1 MQNCSIY
8 KKNIVYQRLKNYEN
22 IGESIIALKV
32 GYPNKNKI
40 NVIGYYRQWSD
51 TFNFKKFKKISIAQQ
66 NVKFENQMLQI
77 NKLLEKNNE
86 TILMGDF
93 NFDFN
98 SIQKTEND
106 KTQTEKKLI
115 KCILQ

>member
-1 MQNCSIY
+1 MQ
-8 KKNIVYQRLKNYEN
+8 KNY
-22 IGESIIALKV
+22 
-32 GYPNKNKI
+32 
-40 NVIGYYRQWSD
+40 
-51 TFNFKKFKKISIAQQ
+51 
-66 NVKFENQMLQI
+66 
-77 NKLLEKNNE
+77 KLMDKNNE

-106 KTQTEKKLI
+106 KTQTEKIII